1 LTTTSPQAATPRAPG
16 RWSRAPG
23 QATTRAAGARRA
35 LPAGRRSHQARR
47 RAGRRS
53 RRGQGRRS
61 RSGWEGRPGSGVARR
76 RTGCAGGCRSS
87 GGRRSSLGRPGV
99 RVRRSQLL
107 ELARD
112 LT

>member
-1 LTTTSPQAATPRAPG
+1 MTFPQTATSRAPG
-16 RWSRAPG
+16 QSSRAPG

-35 LPAGRRSHQARR
+35 LPAGRHSHQARR
-47 RAGRRS
+47 RADRHS
-53 RRGQGRRS
+53 RRVQGHRS
-61 RSGWEGRPGSGVARR
+61 RSGWEGRPGSGVARL
-76 RTGCAGGCRSS
+76 RTGCAGGCHSS

-107 ELARD
+107 QLARV